1 MFLSSFIAQPE
12 VSLIKSE
19 LSALCIAAVTTLS
32 DMESC
37 TFAEMLLIAFQTLRV
52 EKLPLLRLKELET
65 IAHKAVVS
73 NDKSIMGLLIVNQE
87 SGSDAGWL

>member
-1 MFLSSFIAQPE
+1 MFLSFFIAEPE

-19 LSALCIAAVTTLS
+19 LTVLQLATRTVS
-32 DMESC
+32 DMENS
-37 TFAEMLLIAFQTLRV
+37 TFAEMLFIAFQTLRV
-52 EKLPLLRLKELET
+52 EKLPFLRLKDLET

-87 SGSDAGWL
+87 SGG

>member
-1 MFLSSFIAQPE
+1 
-12 VSLIKSE
+12 
-19 LSALCIAAVTTLS
+19 
-32 DMESC
+32 
-37 TFAEMLLIAFQTLRV
+37 MLLIAFHMLRV

-87 SGSDAGWL
+87 SGR

>member
-1 MFLSSFIAQPE
+1 MFLSFFIAEPE

-19 LSALCIAAVTTLS
+19 LTALQLATRTVS
-32 DMESC
+32 DKESS
-37 TFAEMLLIAFQTLRV
+37 TFVEMLFIAFQTLRV
-52 EKLPLLRLKELET
+52 EKLPFLRLKDLET

-87 SGSDAGWL
+87 SGG